1 MDIQNRMTQSLTLIL
16 ASASPVRA
24 EMLGA
29 AGVAFSLDTAEIDE
43 AEIRTAMESSDAAD
57 VAGALAERKALAVSA
72 RHSGAWVIGADQILN
87 FAGQLLGK
95 PGDTDGA
102 RAQLLALR
110 GHSHQLLTSVCV
122 ARDDQV
128 IWRHTERANLTMRE
142 FSDAYLETYLDHA
155 GDAPGSPGGYH
166 LESLGAGLF
175 AKVDGDHFSI
185 LGLPLLPLLEFL
197 RGQGSIP
204 V

>member
-1 MDIQNRMTQSLTLIL
+1 MTQSSKLIL

-43 AEIRTAMESSDAAD
+43 AEIKKSMRLSDPAD
-57 VAGALAERKALAVSA
+57 VAAALAERKALAVA
-72 RHSGAWVIGADQILN
+72 VGHSGAWVIGADQILN

-95 PGDTDGA
+95 PGDTDSA

-110 GHSHQLLTSVCV
+110 GHSHQLVTSVCV

-128 IWRHTERANLTMRE
+128 VWRHTEQANLTMRE
-142 FSDAYLETYLDHA
+142 FSDAYLETYLNHA
-155 GDAPGSPGGYH
+155 GDALGSPGAYH

-197 RGQGSIP
+197 RGQGGIP
-204 V
+204 A